1 MGKTSGNRF
10 LEQLGERVFHIFPK
24 LHPIRGVTPAPFVQ
38 ALWTGDSQTQPACLF
53 LTNLNLMNYGHI
65 IKSM

>member
-24 LHPIRGVTPAPFVQ
+24 LHPIRGVTPAPLIQFSLDHV
-38 ALWTGDSQTQPACLF
+38 T
-53 LTNLNLMNYGHI
+53 I
-65 IKSM
+65 ISSSPMDW